1 MPAVTQIISGPACP
15 VAPGQ
20 VDGRAARLVAF
31 HVLVLLIVSRV
42 FHEVTWVAWF
52 LAFDFALR
60 SFGLR
65 TYSVLRFF
73 SRAWLDLFSIAPKPE
88 NIAPKRFAARIGFVF
103 SVALAITSWL
113 GLIHVA
119 LGITGIF
126 GFCAALESFLGFCVG
141 CKVYSLLLQGNVFRR

>member
-1 MPAVTQIISGPACP
+1 MPTVTQIISGPACP

-31 HVLVLLIVSRV
+31 HVWILLLVGWIS
-42 FHEVTWVAWF
+42 HEVPLVALF

-73 SRAWLDLFSIAPKPE
+73 SRAWLNLFSIAPKPE

-103 SVALAITSWL
+103 SIALALTAWFDLHHAALAIS
-113 GLIHVA
+113 GV
-119 LGITGIF
+119 F
-126 GFCAALESFLGFCVG
+126 GVCAVLESLLGFCVG
-141 CKVYSLLLQGNVFRR
+141 CKVYSLLLQIGVY